1 MIKMNFTIRPL
12 LKIATV
18 VYYCT
23 LAVNISA
30 NNLIINNPS
39 LQGQNKTQHYVLV
52 KFDAKWDNSWR
63 VTTGPSN
70 WDAAWIFVKYRHQGQ
85 TTWHHATLNYVDGTG
100 SGDGHIEPSG
110 SNISSTDDNGSG
122 GAYGV
127 FLHASATLSQSNVT
141 YSNISLRW
149 NYGIDGLSDNDK
161 VEVCVFGIEM
171 VYVPQGSFYAG
182 SGGSETGNFY
192 SAPSTIDPYLIG
204 SENSILVGTGT
215 GEFNYTSCGDNLG
228 PIPAAFPKGY
238 KAFYCMKYEITQA
251 QYAAFLNKLTS
262 AQATARAP
270 GATTLRHAISGSV
283 GSYVTSFPFV
293 ACNFLSWAD
302 VAAYLDWSALRPM
315 TELEFEKAARGD
327 ISPVANEYAWGS
339 TSATG
344 ATGISNS
351 ALSNEKPSNSTAN
364 SCYNNAPGV
373 QGPLRAGCF
382 GQGANTRSSTG
393 SGYYGIMELSGN
405 LFERTVTVGNSQGR
419 DFTGLHGNGALDA
432 FGDANVANWPGASA
446 LGMGFRG
453 GCWKEPAALMRTSD
467 RFYAN
472 NSNGDRNGD
481 YGGRGCRTAP

>member
-1 MIKMNFTIRPL
+1 MNCPFCPFLRIAMVLYCFMIHGT
-12 LKIATV
+12 A
-18 VYYCT
+18 
-23 LAVNISA
+23 AA
-30 NNLIINNPS
+30 NNLILNNPS
-39 LQGQNKTQHYVLV
+39 LQGQNRTLHYVLI
-52 KFDAKWDNSWR
+52 KFDVSWDNSWR
-63 VTTGPSN
+63 VSTGPSN
-70 WDAAWIFVKYRHQGQ
+70 WDAVWIFVKYRLQGS
-85 TTWHHATLNYVDGTG
+85 TTWRHATLNYVDGTG

-127 FLHASATLSQSNVT
+127 FLHAAGTLSQSNVA
-141 YSNISLRW
+141 YSNMSLRW
-149 NYGIDGLSDNDK
+149 NYGVDGLSDNDK

-171 VYVPQGSFYAG
+171 VYVPQGSFYTG

-192 SAPSTIDPYLIG
+192 SSPSTTDPYQIR
-204 SENSILVGTGT
+204 SENSIPVGTGT

-238 KAFYCMKYEITQA
+238 KAFYCMKYEITQS

-262 AQATARAP
+262 TQATARAP
-270 GATTLRHAISGSV
+270 GAITLRHAISGSF
-283 GSYVTSFPFV
+283 GNYITSFPFV

-302 VAAYLDWSALRPM
+302 VAACLDWSALRPM
-315 TELEFEKAARGD
+315 TELEYEKAARGD

-351 ALSNEKPSNSTAN
+351 ALSNETPSNSTAN

-373 QGPLRAGCF
+373 QGPLRVGCF
-382 GQGANTRSSTG
+382 GQGINTRSSTG

-405 LFERTVTVGNSQGR
+405 LFERTVSVGNTQGR
-419 DFTGLHGNGALDA
+419 DFTGLHGDGVLDA
-432 FGDANVANWPGASA
+432 FGDANVNHWPGSSA

-453 GCWKEPAALMRTSD
+453 GSWREPDVLMRISD

-472 NSNGDRNGD
+472 NANGDRSGD